1 LFKEMKKST
10 SEASA
15 SSSSYPPPSI
25 LSEEEETII
34 ESDHEIIKF
43 SEAIKMSEIEK
54 CKNKKNGY
62 ISVSLSSPLMSPLC
76 S

>member
-1 LFKEMKKST
+1 MKKST

-25 LSEEEETII
+25 LSEEEGTII

-54 CKNKKNGY
+54 CKNKKMD
-62 ISVSLSSPLMSPLC
+62 IFQCPSPLLSCLLFVPN
-76 S
+76 